1 MFRTPQ
7 QKTFTNADDS
17 TPLDIEWMTDP
28 NVETL
33 LDIDQTLS
41 ANSTLDANSFDITG
55 ATDSDVPM
63 ISSAD
68 EAIFAIPADLGP
80 SDVAWIVDLL
90 ESAEQSDMIV
100 PSLELSQ
107 LHPYRSTP
115 AQPPALPETTTTVV
129 SKRSAGTHAATGPKP
144 KRYSVSEIHI

>member
-100 PSLELSQ
+100 PSLELQ
-107 LHPYRSTP
+107 LHPYRSPTP
-115 AQPPALPETTTTVV
+115 AALPETTTIVV